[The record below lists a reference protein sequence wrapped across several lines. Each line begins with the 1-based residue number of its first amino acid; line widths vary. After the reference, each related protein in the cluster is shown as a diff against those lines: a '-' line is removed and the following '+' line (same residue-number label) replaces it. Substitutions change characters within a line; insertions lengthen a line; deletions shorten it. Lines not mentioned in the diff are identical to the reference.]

1 MKHQEFIEL
10 LNLYVDHEIN
20 DEEAARLEAE
30 VMHNP
35 ERRKTYEQYCRIQK
49 ACRLLAGST
58 AESGEV
64 PEPETITFFPVRPW
78 AGRLYAAGLVAAA
91 ACVVVTL
98 ALRHDPGAP
107 AVATAP
113 LAVVD
118 SQGLAP
124 AAPAL
129 QSAVNLKPVLASRQ
143 EALFAESEAAP
154 RLDWISQV
162 RIAPVQRPQAAD
174 LVFADSPADLRP
186 VTRPIPTT
194 QALQGPVEMSAF
206 QFTK

>member
-10 LNLYVDHEIN
+10 LNLYVDHEIT
-20 DEEAARLEAE
+20 DEEAARLEVE

-49 ACRLLAGST
+49 ACHLLAGSI
-58 AESGEV
+58 AESADAPA
-64 PEPETITFFPVRPW
+64 PEKITFFPARPW

-91 ACVVVTL
+91 ACVAVTIT
-98 ALRHDPGAP
+98 LRHDSGTQP
-107 AVATAP
+107 AAVAP
-113 LAVVD
+113 LALVEP
-118 SQGLAP
+118 QGP
-124 AAPAL
+124 AQASPAL
-129 QSAVNLKPVLASRQ
+129 QSAVNLKPVLASRPD
-143 EALFAESEAAP
+143 ALFADSPAAP

-174 LVFADSPADLRP
+174 LVFVDKPADLRP
-186 VTRPIPTT
+186 VTRPIPAV
-194 QALQGPVEMSAF
+194 QELQGPVEMTAF